1 MKYELT
7 EYQKSIYYNE
17 CLFKGEALHNIG
29 GSVHIQGTIEYEKLK
44 RAFNRLIE
52 SQTSL
57 RTHIVLEDGEVY
69 QEVKA
74 YKQFSLP
81 FISQK
86 DDISYEKHKKSIM
99 EKPMELYQNDLFYF
113 ELYQVSEEEYFLT
126 VVLHHIISDGWSMEV
141 MFQMLNAFYGEDE
154 SKKQETV
161 VYEYSQL
168 LQFAND
174 YRAGERYEKDK
185 EYWKQVAEAIKD
197 TVEGSANNTRKA
209 KRKRFYVEN
218 SILVELK
225 QYLECNHITGNQ
237 FFVSLF
243 ALLLAYFKQM
253 NQVYIG
259 VPIYNRRNSVQK
271 RTIGMFTNIIPF
283 VINTT
288 VKESLDDYIK
298 QVSKDMKEG
307 FKHSLYSYQELL
319 NEVERNKSN
328 FAYRFTFNYYNMT
341 FGEQFCGFDAKFVN
355 QFSGTQIY
363 ALQMS
368 LCEWGSMDKLELDFD
383 FNVEEYS
390 EKMIDYMY
398 QTLMHLCEQVIKG
411 VNQLKELNYVSEDEL
426 EERVN
431 FNCTEK
437 KIQVE
442 SIFGLFSK
450 EVKEHPNY
458 LAVWTDNEKYS
469 YQEFWRLVCQ
479 CIKYLKKKGIQGN
492 DYVCLH
498 ADHSVYLLAAIYAII
513 FIGAVFVP
521 LDKKWPDKRKQYIF
535 EKIGAKFVLVDDVD
549 EEISYEDIENIKVR
563 DFEKEAEESE
573 EKELPKCCVGERV
586 LYVLFTSGTTGNPK
600 GVEVTN
606 SSLLNYI
613 LWAKDAY
620 QVTGNDIFPLYSS
633 IAFDFT
639 LTTIFVTFCSGAG
652 VKIYLD
658 DETLHPVFKIVHENI
673 CTVVKVTPSHLNIIA
688 SETYTN
694 NKIRAFIIGGEK
706 LSIETIHKVEKSFQ
720 QEIAYYNE
728 YGPTEA
734 TIGCMSYQYNKEL
747 SNVTS
752 VPVGAP
758 ICNAKI
764 YLLDKERKQVG
775 RFVPGEMYIAG
786 VCLAKG
792 YYRNKILTDE
802 RFVENP
808 FEPGTKMYKT
818 GDIAKFISHDNIEY
832 LGRIDK
838 QMKLNGYRIELD
850 EILTVIMQNEYVSDC
865 VVEII
870 TKNGNQAIIA
880 YVILN
885 AYEVS
890 SLYEYLSG
898 YLTSYMMPRKIIQVD
913 HVPLTIN
920 GKVDYEVL
928 KQIREKESTEV
939 VEETGAEANE
949 KEKIVMNVLSEL
961 LHTEIHDL
969 NADFIELGGDSV
981 KAIMFA
987 QKLEYYHYQI
997 KIKDILMY
1005 PKLRDIAKRMT
1016 DNTAKKINLDDV
1028 LGEKI
1033 VWTPIVR
1040 RFLFNQNLSRNG
1052 SNQSVVIQFKKPI
1065 ITDKLSSYFK
1075 TLQREH
1081 PVLFINV
1088 NKEKELYYNRQH
1100 LEHEIEINEYKEEEY
1115 FFDLNRDLLFAVQKI
1130 SECTFK
1136 IIMNH
1141 LIIDFVSWG
1150 IFLSDLDFLVRNGEQ
1165 EQSVELT
1172 GEEISYAEYTV
1183 KNAWTPDNVIFSRQ
1197 STLGKQKKH
1206 KFVYQAAELLPAISK
1221 INLQYQISYAD
1232 LINAVFVQTFL
1243 QIYDNPVVI
1252 EKESFGR
1259 IHMDGIKI
1267 ENVLGWMTQLKYM
1280 YFENEKEK
1288 DVFHSVLEQYKEP
1301 DLIAKDL
1308 LGQQRVLRVNYL
1320 GDMNFTFQAFS
1331 LQKEN
1336 GEMVHYEFYENTD
1349 YDYQIDI
1356 FEEDQNLNLVVIS
1369 EKDETEVC
1377 RFIELFCKNLTQAL
1391 SFESRNEIDEIEYI
1405 DEGLSM
1411 EDLNLLLEGLE

>member
-1 MKYELT
+1 MKYKLT

-29 GSVHIQGTIEYEKLK
+29 GSVHIQGKIEYEKLNW
-44 RAFNRLIE
+44 AFNRLIE

-74 YKQFSLP
+74 YKQFYLP
-81 FISQK
+81 FVLQK
-86 DDISYEKHKKSIM
+86 DGISYEKHKKSIM

-141 MFQMLNAFYGEDE
+141 IFQMLNAFYEEDE
-154 SKKQETV
+154 SKKQEIV

-168 LQFAND
+168 LQFTND

-185 EYWKQVAEAIKD
+185 EYLKQVAETIKE
-197 TVEGSANNTRKA
+197 TVEGSANSIRQA
-209 KRKRFYVEN
+209 KRKRFYIEN
-218 SILVELK
+218 SIREELK
-225 QYLECNHITGNQ
+225 QYLECNQMTGNQ

-243 ALLLAYFKQM
+243 ALLLAYFKQR

-259 VPIYNRRNSVQK
+259 IPIYNRRNSVQK
-271 RTIGMFTNIIPF
+271 RTVGMFTNIIPL

-288 VKESLDDYIK
+288 GKEGVDDYIK

-319 NEVERNKSN
+319 NEVEGNKSN
-328 FAYRFTFNYYNMT
+328 LAYHFTFNYYNMK
-341 FGEQFCGFDAKFVN
+341 FGEQFCGFNANFIN
-355 QFSGTQIY
+355 HFSGTQIY
-363 ALQMS
+363 ELQMS
-368 LCEWGSMDKLELDFD
+368 LCEWGNMDKLELDFD
-383 FNVEEYS
+383 YNVEEYS
-390 EKMIDYMY
+390 EEMIDYMY
-398 QTLMHLCEQVIKG
+398 QTLVYLCEQIIKG

-426 EERVN
+426 EERAN
-431 FNCTEK
+431 YNCTEK
-437 KIQVE
+437 KIQTE

-450 EVKEHPNY
+450 EVKEHPDF
-458 LAVWTDNEKYS
+458 LAVWENNKKYS
-469 YQEFWRLVCQ
+469 YQEFWRLVFQ
-479 CIKYLKKKGIQGN
+479 CIKYLKKKGIQEN

-498 ADHSVYLLAAIYAII
+498 VEHSVYLLAAIYAII
-513 FIGAVFVP
+513 YIGAVFVP
-521 LDKKWPDKRKQYIF
+521 LDKKWSDKRKRYIF
-535 EKIGAKFVLVDDVD
+535 EKISAKFVLVDDVD

-563 DFEKEAEESE
+563 DFEKEAEELE

-586 LYVLFTSGTTGNPK
+586 LYILFTSGTTGNPK

-639 LTTIFVTFCSGAG
+639 LTTIFVTFCSGAA
-652 VKIYLD
+652 VKVYLD
-658 DETLHPVFKIVHENI
+658 DEILHPIFKIVRENI
-673 CTVVKVTPSHLNIIA
+673 CSVVKVTPSHLNIIA

-706 LSIETIHKVEKSFQ
+706 LLIETIHKVEKSFQ
-720 QEIAYYNE
+720 HEIAYYNE

-752 VPVGAP
+752 VPVGVP
-758 ICNAKI
+758 IHNVKI

-786 VCLAKG
+786 ACLAKG

-818 GDIAKFISHDNIEY
+818 GDIAKFISPDNIEY

-838 QMKLNGYRIELD
+838 QVKLNGYRIELD
-850 EILTVIMQNEYVSDC
+850 EILTAIMQNEYVRDC
-865 VVEII
+865 VVEIV
-870 TKNGNQAIIA
+870 TKNGNQEIIA
-880 YVILN
+880 YVVLN

-890 SLYEYLSG
+890 LLYEYLSD

-913 HVPLTIN
+913 QIPLTTN
-920 GKVDYEVL
+920 GKVDHEVL
-928 KQIREKESTEV
+928 KQIRENESTDT
-939 VEETGAEANE
+939 VEEIGIEVNE

-961 LHTEIHDL
+961 LHMEIHDL
-969 NADFIELGGDSV
+969 NADFIELGGDSI

-1016 DNTAKKINLDDV
+1016 DNTAQKKNLDDV
-1028 LGEKI
+1028 LAEKI
-1033 VWTPIVR
+1033 AWTPIVR

-1065 ITDKLSSYFK
+1065 AIEKMSSYFK
-1075 TLQREH
+1075 ILQRKH
-1081 PVLFINV
+1081 PVLCINV
-1088 NKEKELYYNRQH
+1088 NKEKKLLYNSHH
-1100 LEHEIEINEYKEEEY
+1100 LEHKIEIKEYKEGEY

-1130 SECTFK
+1130 DECTFK
-1136 IIMNH
+1136 IIINH
-1141 LIIDFVSWG
+1141 LIIDFVSWK
-1150 IFLSDLDFLVRNGEQ
+1150 IFLSDLDFLVRNGET
-1165 EQSVELT
+1165 EQSVELI
-1172 GEEISYAEYTV
+1172 GEEISYAEYTA
-1183 KNAWTPDNVIFSRQ
+1183 KNAWTPDSVIFSRQ
-1197 STLGKQKKH
+1197 STLGKQKKY
-1206 KFVYQAAELLPAISK
+1206 KFVYEVAELLPSISK

-1232 LINAVFVQTFL
+1232 LINAVFAQTFL
-1243 QIYDNPVVI
+1243 QMYNNSVVI

-1259 IHMDGIKI
+1259 KHMDGIKI
-1267 ENVLGWMTQLKYM
+1267 ENVMGWMTQLEYM
-1280 YFENEKEK
+1280 YFENEKAK

-1301 DLIAKDL
+1301 NLITNEL

-1320 GDMNFTFQAFS
+1320 GDLHFTFQAFS
-1331 LQKEN
+1331 LQEEN
-1336 GEMVHYEFYENTD
+1336 GEKLNYEFCENTD

-1356 FEEDQNLNLVVIS
+1356 FEEGQNLNLFVIS
-1369 EKDETEVC
+1369 EKGEKEVY
-1377 RFIELFCKNLTQAL
+1377 RFLELFYKNLTQSL

-1411 EDLNLLLEGLE
+1411 EDLNLLLEGME